1 MELIKFTEE
10 DIQQRI
16 DLAQKKLKENNL
28 TGMLV
33 SAEANLNYYANYCTH
48 APWSTF
54 TRPSFLFIPTEGK
67 PKLMVQTF
75 VAPEAEAISFC
86 CDVLEFK
93 SLLGPTPEELKEV
106 MAMIGMITGKVGLEL
121 GFEQRISFEVNTYE
135 GLKKV
140 LPNVEFVD
148 ASDIIWSQRIIKSEK
163 EIECL
168 RRACQATSYAHDH
181 MLAAVT
187 EGMTEREISQ
197 ETQKYMLD
205 GGAEYPGFVII
216 TSGTEN
222 YGRISKTSTDRK
234 LQKGDMLWL
243 DLGARYNGY
252 WSDFCRSGMVCDEVP
267 EEFSKLQD
275 DIHKITMGAA
285 KIMKPGVPVAD
296 VARECGRLLEAHG
309 YEATFDCGRM
319 GHGMGLSSTEPPSV
333 TIYDKTILQEGM
345 IINLEPGVVNE
356 NGVFVLEE
364 NFVITKDG
372 CECMSGGSRKLHRI
386 KTK

>member
-10 DIQQRI
+10 DIRARI
-16 DLAQKKLKENNL
+16 ELSQKKMKEKNMC
-28 TGMLV
+28 GMLV
-33 SAEANLNYYANYCTH
+33 TAEANLNYYANYCTH
-48 APWSTF
+48 APWTTF
-54 TRPSFLFIPTEGK
+54 TRPSFLFIPSEGT

-93 SLLGPTPEELKEV
+93 SLLGPTSEELKAV
-106 MAMIGMITGKVGLEL
+106 MEKINMTKGNVGMEL

-135 GLKKV
+135 ELRKI
-140 LPNVEFVD
+140 LPEVKFVD
-148 ASDIIWSQRIIKSEK
+148 ASDLIWSQRLIKSKK

-168 RRACQATSYAHDH
+168 RKACEATSYAHDK
-181 MLAAVT
+181 MFSEVK

-197 ETQKYMLD
+197 KVQKHMLD

-216 TSGTEN
+216 TSGKEN

-234 LQKGDMLWL
+234 LIKGDMLWL

-252 WSDFCRSGMVCDEVP
+252 WSDFCRSGIVGDLLDENI
-267 EEFSKLQD
+267 KLQD
-275 DIHKITMGAA
+275 KIHEITMKASQ
-285 KIMKPGVPVAD
+285 IMKPGVPVAD
-296 VARECGRLLEAHG
+296 VARECGRLLEEAG
-309 YEATFDCGRM
+309 FKATFDCGRM

-333 TIYDKTILQEGM
+333 TIYDDTILQEGM

-356 NGVFVLEE
+356 NGVFDLEE

-372 CECMSGGSRKLHRI
+372 CECLSGGSRKLHKIR
-386 KTK
+386 TK